1 VTKDADVPVEFLISS
16 LLFGSSVALLA
27 WSGEPFFSH
36 YLDRTEAAFREKLK
50 RLRVYPKRLRPTI
63 IAWCMLVIAHFL
75 MMALVFDVPVI
86 GLVLSMLLLGLPWYF
101 LKRWTEQR
109 RELIEDQLADS
120 MVSLSSAIKAGLSL
134 AQALE
139 ILAKQSPK
147 PISQEFGQII
157 AEYQMGKTMERCLDE
172 ARERLR
178 SENFALFS
186 AAMQASRESGG
197 KLNETVERIAV
208 SVREMQRLERKV
220 VADTAQARTS
230 AFYMALVPIAIL
242 ALYYF
247 VVDPINTE
255 KLFTTVVGQLFLC
268 ASIVLNVVAYLWA
281 RHILNP
287 DI

>member
-1 VTKDADVPVEFLISS
+1 VPIEFLMSS
-16 LLFGSSVALLA
+16 VLFGLAVAMAA
-27 WSGEPFFSH
+27 WAGEPFFTH
-36 YLDRTEAAFREKLK
+36 HLDRTEAAFRDKLK
-50 RLRVYPKRLRPTI
+50 RLRIYPKRLRVTI
-63 IAWCMLVIAHFL
+63 IVWCSLVLAHFL
-75 MMALVFDVPVI
+75 LMSLVFDVPVI
-86 GLVLSMLLLGLPWYF
+86 GLVLSLLLLGVPWYF
-101 LKRWTEQR
+101 LKRWTEKR

-220 VADTAQARTS
+220 IADTAQARTS
-230 AFYMALVPIAIL
+230 AFYMALVPFAIL

-255 KLFTTVVGQLFLC
+255 KLFTTVIGQLFLC

>member
-1 VTKDADVPVEFLISS
+1 MPVEFLISS
-16 LLFGSSVALLA
+16 LLFGSSIAMLA
-27 WSGEPFFSH
+27 WAGEPFFTH
-36 YLDRTEAAFREKLK
+36 YLDRTEAAFRDKLK

-63 IAWCMLVIAHFL
+63 IAWCMLVLAHFL
-75 MMALVFDVPVI
+75 LMALVFDVPVI

-255 KLFTTVVGQLFLC
+255 KLFTTVIGQLFLC

>member
-1 VTKDADVPVEFLISS
+1 MPVEFLISS
-16 LLFGSSVALLA
+16 LLFGSSIAMLA
-27 WSGEPFFSH
+27 WAGEPFFSH
-36 YLDRTEAAFREKLK
+36 YLDRTEAAFRDKLK

-75 MMALVFDVPVI
+75 VMALVFDVPVI

-255 KLFTTVVGQLFLC
+255 KLFTTVIGQLFLC

>member
-1 VTKDADVPVEFLISS
+1 MPVEFLISS
-16 LLFGSSVALLA
+16 LLFGSSIAMLVWA
-27 WSGEPFFSH
+27 GEPFFTQ
-36 YLDRTEAAFREKLK
+36 YLDRTEAAFRDKLK

-75 MMALVFDVPVI
+75 VMALVFDVPVI

-255 KLFTTVVGQLFLC
+255 KLFTTVIGQLFLC

>member
-1 VTKDADVPVEFLISS
+1 MPLEVLISS
-16 LLFGSSVALLA
+16 LLFGGSVTLLA
-27 WSGEPFFSH
+27 WSGDAFYGPT
-36 YLDRTEAAFREKLK
+36 LDRAELAFREKLK
-50 RLRVYPKRLRPTI
+50 RLRIYPRHLRGTI
-63 IAWCMLVIAHFL
+63 VAWCGFVAAVFLVL
-75 MMALVFDVPVI
+75 ALVFDVPVI
-86 GLVLSMLLLGLPWYF
+86 GLVLSLLLLGFPWYMV
-101 LKRWTEQR
+101 KRWAERR
-109 RELIEDQLADS
+109 REMIEDQLADS

-134 AQALE
+134 AQSLE

-147 PISQEFGQII
+147 PISQEFGQVI
-157 AEYQMGKTMERCLDE
+157 AEYQMGKTLEKCLDE
-172 ARERLR
+172 ARARLR
-178 SENFALFS
+178 SENFALFA

-230 AFYMALVPIAIL
+230 ALYMALVPIAIL

-247 VVDPINTE
+247 VIDPINTE
-255 KLFTTVVGQLFLC
+255 KLFTTVLGQLFLC
-268 ASIVLNVVAYLWA
+268 ISIILNVVAYFWA

>member
-1 VTKDADVPVEFLISS
+1 MPIEFLMSS
-16 LLFGSSVALLA
+16 VLFGLAVAMAA
-27 WSGEPFFSH
+27 WAGEPFFTH
-36 YLDRTEAAFREKLK
+36 HLDRTEAAFRDKLK
-50 RLRVYPKRLRPTI
+50 RLRIYPKRLRVTI
-63 IAWCMLVIAHFL
+63 IVWCSLVLAHFL
-75 MMALVFDVPVI
+75 LMSLVFDVPVI
-86 GLVLSMLLLGLPWYF
+86 GLVLSLLLLGVPWYF
-101 LKRWTEQR
+101 LKRWTEKR

-220 VADTAQARTS
+220 IADTAQARTS
-230 AFYMALVPIAIL
+230 AFYMALVPFAIL

-255 KLFTTVVGQLFLC
+255 KLFTTVIGQLFLC

>member
-1 VTKDADVPVEFLISS
+1 MPVEFLISS
-16 LLFGSSVALLA
+16 LLFGSSIAMLA
-27 WSGEPFFSH
+27 WAGEPFFTQ
-36 YLDRTEAAFREKLK
+36 YLDRTEAAFRDKLK

-75 MMALVFDVPVI
+75 VMALVFDVPVI

-255 KLFTTVVGQLFLC
+255 KLFTTVIGQLFLC

>member
-1 VTKDADVPVEFLISS
+1 MPIEFLISS
-16 LLFGSSVALLA
+16 VLFGSAVAMAA
-27 WSGEPFFSH
+27 WAGEPFFTH
-36 YLDRTEAAFREKLK
+36 YLDRIEAAFRDKLK
-50 RLRVYPKRLRPTI
+50 RLRIYPRRLRATI
-63 IAWCMLVIAHFL
+63 IFWCCLVLAHFL
-75 MMALVFDVPVI
+75 VMSLVFDVPVI
-86 GLVLSMLLLGLPWYF
+86 GLVLSLLLLGVPWYI
-101 LKRWTEQR
+101 LKRRTEKR

-208 SVREMQRLERKV
+208 SVREMQRLERKII
-220 VADTAQARTS
+220 ADTSQARTS
-230 AFYMALVPIAIL
+230 AFYMALVPFAIL

-255 KLFTTVVGQLFLC
+255 KLFTTVIGQLFLC

>member
-1 VTKDADVPVEFLISS
+1 MAREILLSS
-16 LLFGSSVALLA
+16 LLFGSSAALLVWA
-27 WSGEPFFSH
+27 GEPYFTSFI
-36 YLDRTEAAFREKLK
+36 DRAEAAFRDRLK
-50 RLRVYPKRLRPTI
+50 RLRIYPRRLRSSI
-63 IAWCMLVIAHFL
+63 IAWCVFVLAYFL
-75 MMALVFDVPVI
+75 MMSLVFDVPLL
-86 GLVLSMLLLGLPWYF
+86 GLVLSLLLLGLPWY
-101 LKRWTEQR
+101 LIKRWAEQR
-109 RELIEDQLADS
+109 RVLIEDQLADS

-134 AQALE
+134 AQSLE

-147 PISQEFGQII
+147 PISQEFGQIV
-157 AEYQMGKTMERCLDE
+157 AEYQMGKTLERCLDE
-172 ARERLR
+172 ARARLR

-197 KLNETVERIAV
+197 KLNETVERIAL

-220 VADTAQARTS
+220 IADTAQARTS
-230 AFYMALVPIAIL
+230 ALYMALVPIGIL

-255 KLFTTVVGQLFLC
+255 KLFTTVIGQLFLC
-268 ASIVLNVVAYLWA
+268 ASIILNVAAYFWA

>member
-1 VTKDADVPVEFLISS
+1 MSPEVLISS
-16 LLFGSSVALLA
+16 LLFGAGVALLA
-27 WSGEPFFSH
+27 WTSEPYFNQL
-36 YLDRTEAAFREKLK
+36 LDRMETAFRE
-50 RLRVYPKRLRPTI
+50 RLRRLRIYPRHLRATI
-63 IAWCMLVIAHFL
+63 AAWWGFVLAYFL
-75 MMALVFDVPVI
+75 LMALVFDIPVI
-86 GLVLSMLLLGLPWYF
+86 GLVLSLLLLGVPWY
-101 LKRWTEQR
+101 LVKVWAERR

-134 AQALE
+134 AQSLE

-157 AEYQMGKTMERCLDE
+157 AEYQMGKTLERCLDE
-172 ARERLR
+172 ARARLR

-220 VADTAQARTS
+220 MADTAQARTS
-230 AFYMALVPIAIL
+230 ALYMALVPIAIL

-255 KLFTTVVGQLFLC
+255 KLFTTVLGQLFLC
-268 ASIVLNVVAYLWA
+268 ASIVLNVIAYLWA

>member
-1 VTKDADVPVEFLISS
+1 MPVEFLISS
-16 LLFGSSVALLA
+16 LLFGSSIAMLA
-27 WSGEPFFSH
+27 WAGEPFFTQ
-36 YLDRTEAAFREKLK
+36 YLDRTEAAFRDKLK

-63 IAWCMLVIAHFL
+63 IAWCMLVLAHFL
-75 MMALVFDVPVI
+75 VMALVFDVPVI

-255 KLFTTVVGQLFLC
+255 KLFTTVIGQLFLC

>member
-1 VTKDADVPVEFLISS
+1 MPPEVLISS
-16 LLFGSSVALLA
+16 LLFGGSVALLA
-27 WSGEPFFSH
+27 WSGDVFYGSL
-36 YLDRTEAAFREKLK
+36 LDRAEQAFREKLK
-50 RLRVYPKRLRPTI
+50 RLRIYPRHLRASI
-63 IAWCMLVIAHFL
+63 IAWCGFVLAVFLVL
-75 MMALVFDVPVI
+75 ALVFDVPVI
-86 GLVLSMLLLGLPWYF
+86 GLVLSLLLLGVPWYMV
-101 LKRWTEQR
+101 KRWAERR
-109 RELIEDQLADS
+109 REMIEDQLADS

-134 AQALE
+134 AQSLE

-147 PISQEFGQII
+147 PISQEFGQVI
-157 AEYQMGKTMERCLDE
+157 AEYQMGKTLEKCLDE
-172 ARERLR
+172 ARARLR
-178 SENFALFS
+178 SENFALFA

-230 AFYMALVPIAIL
+230 ALYMALVPIAIL

-247 VVDPINTE
+247 VIDPINTE
-255 KLFTTVVGQLFLC
+255 KLFTTVLGQLFLC
-268 ASIVLNVVAYLWA
+268 ISIILNVAAYFWA